1 MYNDPTIRLLRLKSG
16 LSVLDQHLEV
26 FLVLGMS
33 NEATLS
39 DEQARRD
46 SILVVSM
53 LLEAEPLLADVLDTV
68 DSTFIQ
74 AD

>member
-1 MYNDPTIRLLRLKSG
+1 
-16 LSVLDQHLEV
+16 
-26 FLVLGMS
+26 MS

-39 DEQARRD
+39 DDQARRD